1 MSPFLERQHQTPDE
15 SVAAKYQMTAMTVDV
30 GGTEQTY

>member
-1 MSPFLERQHQTPDE
+1 MSLFLERQQRTPDE
-15 SVAAKYQMTAMTVDV
+15 SVAAKNQMKAMTVDV